1 MSEIDFTLRQ
11 GAAAIERRVHPSSS
25 RARKRMLPSEPSGA
39 EARPAIDNQPA
50 PRGSGR
56 RRLADVEL
64 SVHGALEDIEQD
76 WQAFQSEADHA
87 VFQSFHWLAKWQRH
101 IGARRD
107 TRPAIVLGRAADGGL
122 LFVLPLAIETH
133 GVIRRL
139 TWLGSELCDYNAPLL
154 AERFSQS
161 RELRTGSPRCGG
173 KSSNCCEQI
182 PACASI

>member
-11 GAAAIERRVHPSSS
+11 GAPRRTPRPSLLVTGKEAI
-25 RARKRMLPSEPSGA
+25 APSEPSGTRQDLPSTISPPLAAAGA
-39 EARPAIDNQPA
+39 E
-50 PRGSGR
+50 
-56 RRLADVEL
+56 LADVEL

-139 TWLGSELCDYNAPLL
+139 TWLGSSCATTM
-154 AERFSQS
+154 R
-161 RELRTGSPRCGG
+161 RCSP
-173 KSSNCCEQI
+173 SAFLST
-182 PACASI
+182 